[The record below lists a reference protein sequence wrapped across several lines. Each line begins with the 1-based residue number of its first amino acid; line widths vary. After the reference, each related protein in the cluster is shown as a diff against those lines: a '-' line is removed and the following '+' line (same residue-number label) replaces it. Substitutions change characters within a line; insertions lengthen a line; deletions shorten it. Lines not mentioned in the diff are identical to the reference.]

1 MCRTGSWGA
10 VCPRVMHACAY
21 TGFGALRAGPS
32 AADRERVARAVAR
45 RGGPAV
51 PHNFAPTA
59 PGHDGKQRRGA
70 MPQHAERNPQ
80 VACPRV
86 CGIVEES

>member
-1 MCRTGSWGA
+1 MTASEYPQGVTKGCCTT
-10 VCPRVMHACAY
+10 AC

-32 AADRERVARAVAR
+32 AADRERVARALAQ

-59 PGHDGKQRRGA
+59 PGHDGRQRRGA
-70 MPQHAERNPQ
+70 MPQRAERNPQ
-80 VACPRV
+80 V
-86 CGIVEES
+86 